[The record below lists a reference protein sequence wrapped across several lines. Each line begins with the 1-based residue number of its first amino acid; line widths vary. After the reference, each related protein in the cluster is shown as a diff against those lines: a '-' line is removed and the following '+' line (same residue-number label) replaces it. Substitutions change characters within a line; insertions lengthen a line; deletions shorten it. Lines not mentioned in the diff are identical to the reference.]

1 RLVHTLGVNHE
12 YPLHKWPLHLAV
24 IRGKREI
31 VEALL
36 EAGASVGAKN
46 IARWNALDEA
56 IALGNGELVHLL
68 FLQLRKEWKQEK
80 AQKKERLL
88 EVLKELPDFSMKLK
102 WDLGSGMFGV
112 ILRQFAP
119 DDTYTITKLGSRL
132 RIDGSL
138 MGLDRGAGGVLP
150 RWRRGAFSLL
160 IDAEP
165 SPAPPPAPAQTFFA
179 NHEKARYVDLYKER
193 KERRKN
199 VDREVALLMD
209 HGGEKV
215 KMRTTASDF
224 RPVKTWLQRPATAV
238 VDGWDT
244 QVFEWTGKMAA
255 VSRQKAA
262 VEIPGAST
270 FEAYLAMAM
279 PDDVVAE
286 TELDP
291 SSKPEKSRV
300 WFKRAARARGEEA
313 GSLPAGEA
321 KLREIT
327 TQCWMAK
334 DFPLTLRQLLPLLE
348 ALGEANQHVER
359 AAEFMHRWSDQNL
372 FPVKVQIPLMW
383 TVYLSMRFKQFELLG
398 ADHPARNAGYFQVP
412 AGYKEVTVAEIK
424 EARESE
430 NLEFA
435 HGRGELRT
443 VQRHRKYKT
452 EACRSYAATG
462 HCPYGS
468 RCRFIHKYDGPPSTA
483 GAGTMSA
490 APQTARSSLP
500 ILGQE
505 PTGGPQPPH
514 ALGLASAPGTP
525 TGAHLATRAVRRQG
539 SECDE
544 ASRRLPIFA
553 RLAKEQ

>member
-1 RLVHTLGVNHE
+1 MLSTVRSSLKETFHDSLASHSPTPSAERLVHTLGVNHE
-12 YPLHKWPLHLAV
+12 YPLHKAVFDGDLHAVRRLLKGVDPPLVQSLDAHGNTPLHLAV

-165 SPAPPPAPAQTFFA
+165 SPAPTFFA

-359 AAEFMHRWSDQNL
+359 AAEFMHHWSDQNL

-430 NLEFA
+430 NLE
-435 HGRGELRT
+435 
-443 VQRHRKYKT
+443 V
-452 EACRSYAATG
+452 
-462 HCPYGS
+462 
-468 RCRFIHKYDGPPSTA
+468 
-483 GAGTMSA
+483 
-490 APQTARSSLP
+490 
-500 ILGQE
+500 
-505 PTGGPQPPH
+505 
-514 ALGLASAPGTP
+514 
-525 TGAHLATRAVRRQG
+525 
-539 SECDE
+539 
-544 ASRRLPIFA
+544 
-553 RLAKEQ
+553 